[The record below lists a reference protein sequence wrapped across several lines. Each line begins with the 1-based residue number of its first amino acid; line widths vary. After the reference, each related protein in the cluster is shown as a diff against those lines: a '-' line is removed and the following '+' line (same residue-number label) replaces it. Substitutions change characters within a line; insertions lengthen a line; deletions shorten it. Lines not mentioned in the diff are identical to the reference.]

1 MSAHNGNGAPVWP
14 QQASSPLGPTRT
26 ASKWIWVGAI
36 VAGIVATWIGG
47 SDIGLPWG
55 SSTVAVSSVGDD
67 ECVVAETGS
76 PIRLNT
82 RDNELYASDGE
93 QLDVVPMEG
102 QWVDRYTASLECMD
116 SSTRAELDEEMRLET
131 MYKAGLA
138 CFHPEGGLIEYE
150 GSEFSHRDPDVG
162 TCLTDLEQMLREGLA
177 CRLDDDTIVA
187 YEGSDY
193 VDRDMSRKCLTK
205 DDLADSEELVA
216 RLTAFAESQANKAWG
231 DKASALVT
239 EYCSSTDERR
249 TLVTQEQRSAVFDA
263 FDTEYS
269 EGQVYTGLPRDFGRA
284 VSEWCGSESVLHPI
298 AVPPQEV
305 PQEPAPMKTVPPL
318 PEPGDG

>member
-1 MSAHNGNGAPVWP
+1 MSAHFGSENATPAPVTWQLEAP
-14 QQASSPLGPTRT
+14 KEQELSFFSVVPAIAS
-26 ASKWIWVGAI
+26 II
-36 VAGIVATWIGG
+36 GIVYLFWSLLNPNSGEQMEMPATNECILYEDGYSGERSFVEIGG
-47 SDIGLPWG
+47 EWAGKH
-55 SSTVAVSSVGDD
+55 
-67 ECVVAETGS
+67 AET
-76 PIRLNT
+76 
-82 RDNELYASDGE
+82 
-93 QLDVVPMEG
+93 
-102 QWVDRYTASLECMD
+102 LEC
-116 SSTRAELDEEMRLET
+116 LDEEGFASEKERIRLWSLYET
-131 MYKAGLA
+131 GQA

-150 GSEFSHRDPDVG
+150 GSEFSHRDPDFG

-318 PEPGDG
+318 PGPGDG